1 MFGMGV
7 GAACFTE
14 AKMIAR
20 QDGAWVSRVFGAG
33 VGAPG
38 GVAMFGL
45 QPANQISHRAAH
57 GMRAGNGIER
67 NQVQSA
73 DAGLPRRRLG
83 LYLNQFIVTRQ
94 TKGSG
99 RDRMLGRCGNG
110 RSTPLRG
117 GSGRTTRVTAQ
128 EATTQRNQ
136 LEEAR
141 RWFHGQ
147 P

>member
-1 MFGMGV
+1 MGV
-7 GAACFTE
+7 GTACFTE
-14 AKMIAR
+14 PKMIAR
-20 QDGAWVSRVFGAG
+20 QHGAGMSRVFGAC

-38 GVAMFGL
+38 GIAVFGL
-45 QPANQISHRAAH
+45 QPANQIPHRAAH
-57 GMRAGNGIER
+57 GMGAGHGIER
-67 NQVQSA
+67 DQVQPS
-73 DAGLPRRRLG
+73 DAGLPRRRLR
-83 LYLNQFIVTRQ
+83 LYLNQFVVTRQ

-99 RDRMLGRCGNG
+99 RDRMLGRYGNR

>member
-1 MFGMGV
+1 MGV
-7 GAACFTE
+7 GAPCFTE
-14 AKMIAR
+14 TKMIAR
-20 QDGAWVSRVFGAG
+20 QHGAWVRQIPRARVGT
-33 VGAPG
+33 PG

-45 QPANQISHRAAH
+45 QPANQIPHRAAY
-57 GMRAGNGIER
+57 GMRAGDGIEG
-67 NQVQSA
+67 NQVQPA
-73 DAGLPRRRLG
+73 DAGLSRRRLS
-83 LYLNQFIVTRQ
+83 LYLNQFVVPRQ

-99 RDRMLGRCGNG
+99 RDRMLGGCGNG

-117 GSGRTTRVTAQ
+117 GGGRASRVTAQ

>member
-1 MFGMGV
+1 MGV
-7 GAACFTE
+7 RAPCFTE
-14 AKMIAR
+14 TKMIAR
-20 QDGAWVSRVFGAG
+20 QHGAWVRRILGARI
-33 VGAPG
+33 GAPG
-38 GVAMFGL
+38 SVALFGF
-45 QPANQISHRAAH
+45 QPANQISHSAAY

-67 NQVQSA
+67 NQVQPA
-73 DAGLPRRRLG
+73 DAGLPRRRLS
-83 LYLNQFIVTRQ
+83 LYLNQFVVSGQ

-99 RDRMLGRCGNG
+99 GDRMLGGCGNG
-110 RSTPLRG
+110 RSTPLRSG
-117 GSGRTTRVTAQ
+117 GGRASRVTAQ

>member
-1 MFGMGV
+1 
-7 GAACFTE
+7 
-14 AKMIAR
+14 
-20 QDGAWVSRVFGAG
+20 
-33 VGAPG
+33 
-38 GVAMFGL
+38 MFGL
-45 QPANQISHRAAH
+45 QPANQVSNRAAD

-67 NQVQSA
+67 NQVQPA
-73 DAGLPRRRLG
+73 DAGLSRRRLS
-83 LYLNQFIVTRQ
+83 LYLNQFVVTRQ

-99 RDRMLGRCGNG
+99 RDRMLGGCGNG

-117 GSGRTTRVTAQ
+117 GGGRTSRVTAE

-136 LEEAR
+136 QEEAR

>member
-1 MFGMGV
+1 MFGVGV
-7 GAACFTE
+7 GATRFAQP
-14 AKMIAR
+14 KMIAR
-20 QDGAWVSRVFGAG
+20 QHGAWMGRVFGAC

-38 GVAMFGL
+38 SIAVFGVE
-45 QPANQISHRAAH
+45 PTHQIPYRAAH

-67 NQVQSA
+67 NQVQPS
-73 DAGLPRRRLG
+73 DAGLPCRRLR
-83 LYLNQFIVTRQ
+83 LYLNQFIVTGE
-94 TKGSG
+94 TKGSS
-99 RDRMLGRCGNG
+99 RDRMLSRRGNR
-110 RSTPLRG
+110 RSTPLRS

-128 EATTQRNQ
+128 ETTAQRSQ

>member
-1 MFGMGV
+1 MGV
-7 GAACFTE
+7 GAACFTKP
-14 AKMIAR
+14 KMIAR

-38 GVAMFGL
+38 GVAVFGL
-45 QPANQISHRAAH
+45 QPANQIPHSAAYR
-57 GMRAGNGIER
+57 MRAGNGIER
-67 NQVQSA
+67 NQVQPA
-73 DAGLPRRRLG
+73 DAGLAGRRLS

-99 RDRMLGRCGNG
+99 RDGMLGGCGNG

-117 GSGRTTRVTAQ
+117 GGGRTSRVTAQ